1 MAFTKAKIVMAGLA
15 VTAVCIVAPQQLKAQ
30 VPEAQMDGVMGQSIE
45 DETVYESK
53 PDLDTLIE
61 KNAPVF
67 GNRTS
72 LKKASSYSSA
82 FLNASFTTA
91 GDYTSATYYHKADY
105 ADDELVNGIDVSYWQ
120 ADAALKKKYSKD
132 KTKWTQTGL
141 DWESIH
147 GAGIDFAFV
156 RVASRDTKDGSIYRD
171 NCADSHIQGAVSND
185 INVGLYFFSQA
196 LNETEA
202 REEAQYVLDMIDQ
215 YGWNVSMPI
224 IMDREAGAN
233 KRLTAGKLSK
243 TKETAVCQAF
253 ADTIT
258 AAGYRAGVYASYA
271 WIKNY
276 INTDAL
282 YDCSLWVARYN
293 NTTTSNTK
301 SGTPYSDVAY
311 DYEFWQYSSVAK
323 VSGYTGNLDVNFWY
337 KDTSAKTGGLKATVG
352 NAFDPV
358 KLSWGKAAD
367 DVTGYRVYRYDEKQK
382 KYVYMKQTSGK
393 SFTDTDVT
401 SGKTYQYRVRCFW
414 TIGGTNYYG
423 NYSSVVSATVPPAKV
438 SDVKTQKRSSTYVTL
453 GWSKISGSSGYRV
466 YKYNTA
472 EKKYESVETIA
483 GGAEVSYKVTG
494 LSGATT
500 YKFKVKSYKKAEGET
515 VWGEASDAHEECTNP
530 LKVKNLRL
538 QTKSCAVTLKWDK
551 TSNVTGYQ
559 IYRYNSKTKKYD
571 KIATINNN
579 KTFSYKDSKL
589 KKGTASQYKVRAY
602 KSYNG
607 KTYVGT
613 CSDVT
618 KIKVK

>member
-1 MAFTKAKIVMAGLA
+1 MIQEHNKKKEVAQALQLVKSELLINRETIEEMMKIEKINKEGACYLLQYKDKMNEASSDSLNYYGYFPFQSQDFLPVTDAMEMLRASSVMQNIKNKELA
-15 VTAVCIVAPQQLKAQ
+15 VEIIQAYAVI
-30 VPEAQMDGVMGQSIE
+30 
-45 DETVYESK
+45 
-53 PDLDTLIE
+53 
-61 KNAPVF
+61 KNAHLF
-67 GNRTS
+67 YEGFS
-72 LKKASSYSSA
+72 KA
-82 FLNASFTTA
+82 
-91 GDYTSATYYHKADY
+91 
-105 ADDELVNGIDVSYWQ
+105 
-120 ADAALKKKYSKD
+120 
-132 KTKWTQTGL
+132 
-141 DWESIH
+141 
-147 GAGIDFAFV
+147 
-156 RVASRDTKDGSIYRD
+156 
-171 NCADSHIQGAVSND
+171 
-185 INVGLYFFSQA
+185 
-196 LNETEA
+196 
-202 REEAQYVLDMIDQ
+202 
-215 YGWNVSMPI
+215 
-224 IMDREAGAN
+224 
-233 KRLTAGKLSK
+233 
-243 TKETAVCQAF
+243 KETAVCQSF
-253 ADTIT
+253 ADTISD
-258 AAGYRAGVYASYA
+258 AGYQPVVYASYA
-271 WIKNY
+271 WIKSY
-276 INTDAL
+276 IDTDSL
-282 YDCSLWVARYN
+282 EDCGIWIARYN
-293 NTTTSNTK
+293 NTTTSNAK
-301 SGTPYSDVAY
+301 SGEPYADTAY

-472 EKKYESVETIA
+472 EKKYESVATIA

-571 KIATINNN
+571 KIATIKNN

-613 CSDVT
+613 CSNVT

>member
-1 MAFTKAKIVMAGLA
+1 M
-15 VTAVCIVAPQQLKAQ
+15 
-30 VPEAQMDGVMGQSIE
+30 
-45 DETVYESK
+45 
-53 PDLDTLIE
+53 
-61 KNAPVF
+61 
-67 GNRTS
+67 
-72 LKKASSYSSA
+72 
-82 FLNASFTTA
+82 
-91 GDYTSATYYHKADY
+91 
-105 ADDELVNGIDVSYWQ
+105 
-120 ADAALKKKYSKD
+120 
-132 KTKWTQTGL
+132 
-141 DWESIH
+141 
-147 GAGIDFAFV
+147 
-156 RVASRDTKDGSIYRD
+156 
-171 NCADSHIQGAVSND
+171 
-185 INVGLYFFSQA
+185 
-196 LNETEA
+196 
-202 REEAQYVLDMIDQ
+202 
-215 YGWNVSMPI
+215 
-224 IMDREAGAN
+224 
-233 KRLTAGKLSK
+233 
-243 TKETAVCQAF
+243 
-253 ADTIT
+253 
-258 AAGYRAGVYASYA
+258 
-271 WIKNY
+271 
-276 INTDAL
+276 
-282 YDCSLWVARYN
+282 
-293 NTTTSNTK
+293 
-301 SGTPYSDVAY
+301 
-311 DYEFWQYSSVAK
+311 
-323 VSGYTGNLDVNFWY
+323 
-337 KDTSAKTGGLKATVG
+337 
-352 NAFDPV
+352 
-358 KLSWGKAAD
+358 
-367 DVTGYRVYRYDEKQK
+367 YRYDEKQK

-472 EKKYESVETIA
+472 EKKYESVATIA

-494 LSGATT
+494 LRGAIT

>member
-1 MAFTKAKIVMAGLA
+1 MNTK
-15 VTAVCIVAPQQLKAQ
+15 
-30 VPEAQMDGVMGQSIE
+30 
-45 DETVYESK
+45 
-53 PDLDTLIE
+53 LIE
-61 KNAPVF
+61 KIKRSAIKGRLGDFICNFIAVVLGIAITF
-67 GNRTS
+67 VGSDMIQEHNKKKEVAQALQLVKSELLINRETIEEMMKIEKINKEGACY
-72 LKKASSYSSA
+72 LLQYKDKMNEASSDSLNYYGYFPFQSQDFLPVTDAMEMLRASSVMQNIKNKELA
-82 FLNASFTTA
+82 VEIIQAYA
-91 GDYTSATYYHKADY
+91 VIKSAHLFYEGFSKA
-105 ADDELVNGIDVSYWQ
+105 
-120 ADAALKKKYSKD
+120 
-132 KTKWTQTGL
+132 
-141 DWESIH
+141 
-147 GAGIDFAFV
+147 
-156 RVASRDTKDGSIYRD
+156 
-171 NCADSHIQGAVSND
+171 
-185 INVGLYFFSQA
+185 
-196 LNETEA
+196 
-202 REEAQYVLDMIDQ
+202 
-215 YGWNVSMPI
+215 
-224 IMDREAGAN
+224 
-233 KRLTAGKLSK
+233 
-243 TKETAVCQAF
+243 KETAVCQSF
-253 ADTIT
+253 ADTISD
-258 AAGYRAGVYASYA
+258 AGYQPVVYASYA
-271 WIKNY
+271 WIKSY
-276 INTDAL
+276 IDTDSL
-282 YDCSLWVARYN
+282 EDCGIWIARYN
-293 NTTTSNTK
+293 NTTTSNAK
-301 SGTPYSDVAY
+301 RGEPYADTAY

-438 SDVKTQKRSSTYVTL
+438 SDVKTEKRSSTYVTL

-472 EKKYESVETIA
+472 EKKYESVATIA

-571 KIATINNN
+571 KIATIKNN

>member
-67 GNRTS
+67 GNRKS

-258 AAGYRAGVYASYA
+258 AAGYRAGVMHLMRGS
-271 WIKNY
+271 
-276 INTDAL
+276 
-282 YDCSLWVARYN
+282 
-293 NTTTSNTK
+293 
-301 SGTPYSDVAY
+301 
-311 DYEFWQYSSVAK
+311 
-323 VSGYTGNLDVNFWY
+323 
-337 KDTSAKTGGLKATVG
+337 KTISIRMLC
-352 NAFDPV
+352 
-358 KLSWGKAAD
+358 
-367 DVTGYRVYRYDEKQK
+367 
-382 KYVYMKQTSGK
+382 M
-393 SFTDTDVT
+393 
-401 SGKTYQYRVRCFW
+401 
-414 TIGGTNYYG
+414 
-423 NYSSVVSATVPPAKV
+423 TVPC
-438 SDVKTQKRSSTYVTL
+438 
-453 GWSKISGSSGYRV
+453 GWHGTTIPRQAIQNQERHIRTWHTIMNSGS
-466 YKYNTA
+466 
-472 EKKYESVETIA
+472 IH
-483 GGAEVSYKVTG
+483 
-494 LSGATT
+494 L
-500 YKFKVKSYKKAEGET
+500 
-515 VWGEASDAHEECTNP
+515 
-530 LKVKNLRL
+530 L
-538 QTKSCAVTLKWDK
+538 QK
-551 TSNVTGYQ
+551 
-559 IYRYNSKTKKYD
+559 
-571 KIATINNN
+571 
-579 KTFSYKDSKL
+579 
-589 KKGTASQYKVRAY
+589 
-602 KSYNG
+602 
-607 KTYVGT
+607 
-613 CSDVT
+613 
-618 KIKVK
+618 

>member
-1 MAFTKAKIVMAGLA
+1 M
-15 VTAVCIVAPQQLKAQ
+15 
-30 VPEAQMDGVMGQSIE
+30 
-45 DETVYESK
+45 
-53 PDLDTLIE
+53 
-61 KNAPVF
+61 
-67 GNRTS
+67 
-72 LKKASSYSSA
+72 
-82 FLNASFTTA
+82 
-91 GDYTSATYYHKADY
+91 
-105 ADDELVNGIDVSYWQ
+105 
-120 ADAALKKKYSKD
+120 
-132 KTKWTQTGL
+132 
-141 DWESIH
+141 
-147 GAGIDFAFV
+147 
-156 RVASRDTKDGSIYRD
+156 
-171 NCADSHIQGAVSND
+171 
-185 INVGLYFFSQA
+185 
-196 LNETEA
+196 
-202 REEAQYVLDMIDQ
+202 
-215 YGWNVSMPI
+215 
-224 IMDREAGAN
+224 
-233 KRLTAGKLSK
+233 
-243 TKETAVCQAF
+243 
-253 ADTIT
+253 
-258 AAGYRAGVYASYA
+258 
-271 WIKNY
+271 
-276 INTDAL
+276 
-282 YDCSLWVARYN
+282 
-293 NTTTSNTK
+293 
-301 SGTPYSDVAY
+301 
-311 DYEFWQYSSVAK
+311 
-323 VSGYTGNLDVNFWY
+323 SGYTGNLDVNFWY

-472 EKKYESVETIA
+472 EKKYESVATIA

-571 KIATINNN
+571 KITTIKNN